1 MISQCD
7 TLWTSL
13 APFLRYGN
21 ILAKNCLFFLL
32 LSHLPTFFPMFPLE
46 FCTEVNNEE
55 TRAMGLSST
64 EDRIIEAGDDQSI
77 SRVLT

>member
-1 MISQCD
+1 
-7 TLWTSL
+7 
-13 APFLRYGN
+13 
-21 ILAKNCLFFLL
+21 
-32 LSHLPTFFPMFPLE
+32 MFPLE

-77 SRVLT
+77 SRVLTWYRIVMDGQKDGFSIARKPVC